1 MEHKPVQKTDQDK
14 PQYPSPKLAWITLIV
29 LSLTYMF
36 SFMDRQILVLLID
49 PIKTDLQ
56 ISDTQVSLLTGL
68 AFAIIY
74 SFAGI
79 PMGRA
84 ADLWVRKYVIIF
96 GVTVWSLLTI
106 LSGCA
111 RNFSQLFMARMGVGF
126 GEAALTPTAY
136 AMVPDLFP
144 PNKIARALSVFV
156 LGGMIGMGM
165 SLLFGGVIV
174 GLVEHVES
182 ITLPL
187 IGEVRSWQVV
197 LFIAGGLSLLMIIPL
212 SLLPEPKRHIAD
224 GPAATNKENLSF
236 KAVLRYL
243 WQHKKFY
250 GVFLAGTT
258 IYNLFGYG
266 NATWIPSYFIRV
278 HGWEASNAGITLGA
292 LYLVPAIIGGLS
304 SGWLA
309 DYFYSK
315 GYKTAPLFIMFI
327 ALLFLAPLIL
337 LFIYM
342 PLMEAKIVALVL
354 FFLIE
359 TMMVVLFPAVLQMS
373 TPNRIRGQV
382 SAISLMISNLVGIG
396 FGATS
401 IALVTDY
408 VFQDELAVGHSIA
421 VVGVIACAVSMCL
434 LFLALKPFKQRVSM
448 VMADDREI
456 PEQKTEHTKEND
468 RVELPLNKAMDY

>member
-1 MEHKPVQKTDQDK
+1 MELESLDK
-14 PQYPSPKLAWITLIV
+14 PDHNNQYPSPKLAWITLIV

-36 SFMDRQILVLLID
+36 SFMDRQILILLID

-68 AFAIIY
+68 AFAIVY

-96 GVTVWSLLTI
+96 GVTVWSTLTI
-106 LSGCA
+106 LGGFS
-111 RNFSQLFMARMGVGF
+111 RSFSQLFMTRMGVGF

-156 LGGMIGMGM
+156 LGGLIGFGM
-165 SLLFGGVIV
+165 SLLLGGVIV
-174 GLVEHVES
+174 GLVENIES

-212 SLLPEPKRHIAD
+212 SLLPEPKRHIS
-224 GPAATNKENLSF
+224 ATPIAVNKDNLSF
-236 KAVLRYL
+236 KAVLHYL

-292 LYLVPAIIGGLS
+292 LYLVPAIIGVLS

-309 DYFYSK
+309 DYFYGK
-315 GYKTAPLFIMFI
+315 GYKTAPLFIMII
-327 ALLFLAPLIL
+327 ALLFLAPLIIL
-337 LFIYM
+337 LIYV

-354 FFLIE
+354 FSLVE
-359 TMMVVLFPAVLQMS
+359 TAISVLFPTVLQMS
-373 TPNRIRGQV
+373 TPNRIRGQI
-382 SAISLMISNLVGIG
+382 SAISLMINNLVGIG
-396 FGATS
+396 FGATT

-408 VFQDELAVGHSIA
+408 VFKDELAVGHSIA
-421 VVGVIACAVSMCL
+421 VVGVIACAISMCC
-434 LFLALKPFKQRVSM
+434 LFLALKPFKQRVSV
-448 VMADDREI
+448 VMDDDSES
-456 PEQKTEHTKEND
+456 PKQKTEQTKEND